1 MSSMW
6 LHGLEVEPC
15 DPIEA
20 TSPVECK
27 RVGIN
32 VRRAQLPEQDVVVR
46 RGMRTTTVPRTLAD
60 LCIRLD
66 VVEAVVVA
74 DMALHARLTTV
85 AELESWAEA
94 HPGRRGVK
102 RLRRV
107 IAFAE
112 PASESPMET
121 RLRMLLVL
129 RRLPRPAA
137 QVPIHDAAGRFIG
150 RVDLFYERSSFA
162 IEYDGAGH
170 RDSLTD
176 DNRRQNLLLAAG
188 VRLLRFTAADV
199 LGRPDAVVAQ
209 VKVAIGTKRGL
220 NRRLGAGIGT
230 KRGDAQSN
238 RMAS

>member
-1 MSSMW
+1 MRGRRHRRPRFLTAWVPNRGLGTDAGGVGWLEQLAGARRRLPAVGGFSGMSSMW

-137 QVPIHDAAGRFIG
+137 QVPIHDAAG
-150 RVDLFYERSSFA
+150 
-162 IEYDGAGH
+162 
-170 RDSLTD
+170 
-176 DNRRQNLLLAAG
+176 
-188 VRLLRFTAADV
+188 
-199 LGRPDAVVAQ
+199 
-209 VKVAIGTKRGL
+209 
-220 NRRLGAGIGT
+220 
-230 KRGDAQSN
+230 
-238 RMAS
+238 